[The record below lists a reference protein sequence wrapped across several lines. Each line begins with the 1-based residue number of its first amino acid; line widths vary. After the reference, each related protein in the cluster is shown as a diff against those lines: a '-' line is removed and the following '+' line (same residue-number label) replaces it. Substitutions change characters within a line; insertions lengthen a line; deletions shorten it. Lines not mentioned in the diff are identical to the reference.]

1 MNEEERKLLADG
13 LNKLGKIA
21 KDKGMTLTF
30 HHHMG
35 TVVQTEEEIDKFI
48 EVCRRATRDNIYNL
62 IFNNSKENK
71 NV

>member
-1 MNEEERKLLADG
+1 MQQLHLPDEV
-13 LNKLGKIA
+13 A
-21 KDKGMTLTF
+21 KSALRVSISDLTK
-30 HHHMG
+30 
-35 TVVQTEEEIDKFI
+35 EEEIDKFI